1 MKRKENEAPNEEWLT
16 TYSDMVTLLMC
27 FFVLIAAVSKVDM
40 ALFEQVQAGMNKAIG
55 KKDVPRPIEMMIV
68 ELTDDVQSL
77 RVEDNISLGSDT
89 QGVFIDIDGELLFEK
104 GNATLKPS
112 AQDILKR
119 LSATLMSERYQNFI
133 FNVNGHTS
141 DEDFSSPLFPSNWEL
156 SSARAASVARFLE
169 TRGVLRDRLR
179 VVGMYDTAPKLP
191 NKDPYG
197 NPIPNNRAKNNRVV
211 IYAIPSFK

>member
-1 MKRKENEAPNEEWLT
+1 MKKKHKEQLNEEWLT

-77 RVEDNISLGSDT
+77 KLEENVSLGSDT
-89 QGVFIDIDGELLFEK
+89 QGVFLDIDGELLFEK
-104 GNATLKPS
+104 GSAMIKPKM
-112 AQDILKR
+112 QDSLKR
-119 LSATLMSERYQNFI
+119 LAATLMSDRYQNFI
-133 FNVNGHTS
+133 FSVNGHTS
-141 DEDFSSPLFPSNWEL
+141 DEEFSSPQFPSNWEL
-156 SSARAASVARFLE
+156 SSARAAAVASFLE
-169 TRGVLRDRLR
+169 TRGLMRDRLKI
-179 VVGMYDTAPKLP
+179 VGMYDTAPKLP